1 MRGESTQSMWACII
15 PDKHLPKEIGGDQK
29 IYDTVV
35 AL

>member
-15 PDKHLPKEIGGDQK
+15 PDKHLPKEIGDQK
-29 IYDTVV
+29 VYDTVV